1 VFSRLH
7 CIYWHTINFIDKAS
21 MLALGMSV
29 QLFGGTPQDT
39 QKYSLYVNPAGET
52 FNQTY
57 GRIDSQTR
65 RRHDLRA
72 AAVQ

>member
-1 VFSRLH
+1 
-7 CIYWHTINFIDKAS
+7 
-21 MLALGMSV
+21 MLAQGMSV

-39 QKYSLYVNPAGET
+39 QKYSLYVNPTGEA
-52 FNQTY
+52 FNQAY

-72 AAVQ
+72 VALQ